1 MPMFDDPDRELSR
14 LQRQLLDEEQ
24 ELEELMDEY
33 GEADFEECF
42 QEDYEDETRDVF
54 FRNHANGYG
63 ADIRNFANGY
73 RGEALLEEEEDEGFE
88 EYEGKHHRC
97 RSARGLMAVVIFA
110 ALAYFV
116 LRRMGLW

>member
-1 MPMFDDPDRELSR
+1 MPHVPCWLSAVFSSFPLNR
-14 LQRQLLDEEQ
+14 AFQDEIRQP
-24 ELEELMDEY
+24 
-33 GEADFEECF
+33 
-42 QEDYEDETRDVF
+42 F

-73 RGEALLEEEEDEGFE
+73 RGEALLEEEENEEFE
-88 EYEGKHHRC
+88 EYEGKHHRR
-97 RSARGLMAVVIFA
+97 RSARGLVAVVIFA